1 MNMQYFLHTA
11 SPASISSRPVA
22 LSTMTSVRNIN
33 NNNKA
38 VEVKFTLTEF
48 VECYRRLLGL
58 NLEGFT
64 EFVSRTLEAIISTSM
79 YVSSQK
85 NKAMTQ
91 TRASR

>member
-1 MNMQYFLHTA
+1 
-11 SPASISSRPVA
+11 
-22 LSTMTSVRNIN
+22 MTSVRNIN